1 MEVNEKIKQRG
12 YYKISTHDRLRELP
26 TAYVHA
32 VDSLV
37 KNISSKKSRR
47 VSVCNR
53 TSLELDTRSV

>member
-12 YYKISTHDRLRELP
+12 YYKISTHYRLRVLP

-37 KNISSKKSRR
+37 KNIN
-47 VSVCNR
+47 V
-53 TSLELDTRSV
+53 